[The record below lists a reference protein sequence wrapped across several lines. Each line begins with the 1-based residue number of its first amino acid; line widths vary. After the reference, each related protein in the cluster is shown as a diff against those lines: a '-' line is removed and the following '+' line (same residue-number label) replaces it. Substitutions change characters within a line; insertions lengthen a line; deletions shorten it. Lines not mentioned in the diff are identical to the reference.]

1 MPVVLLA
8 SMPRDGFFAPIT
20 CLLVSL
26 HAPGSLTGSEKAAYQ
41 SRIGALGLG
50 GKTRVKPLTAFSCKC
65 SSAAAFIV
73 STSIVLFYFNL
84 LYCIQAELEDPFGD
98 DYSDLKL
105 RKLFLAPLTKDF
117 QDISLALKAS
127 EGQDGDEASN
137 IFVKLVKDMSVMQ
150 FDDRASFR
158 APRVVA
164 RSADGDGEEG
174 YFTPK

>member
-1 MPVVLLA
+1 MISTQV
-8 SMPRDGFFAPIT
+8 
-20 CLLVSL
+20 
-26 HAPGSLTGSEKAAYQ
+26 
-41 SRIGALGLG
+41 
-50 GKTRVKPLTAFSCKC
+50 
-65 SSAAAFIV
+65 FIV

-150 FDDRASFR
+150 FDDRASLR

-164 RSADGDGEEG
+164 RSVDSDGEEG
-174 YFTPK
+174 DPK

>member
-1 MPVVLLA
+1 MPLFV
-8 SMPRDGFFAPIT
+8 
-20 CLLVSL
+20 
-26 HAPGSLTGSEKAAYQ
+26 
-41 SRIGALGLG
+41 
-50 GKTRVKPLTAFSCKC
+50 
-65 SSAAAFIV
+65 V

-117 QDISLALKAS
+117 KDISLALKAS
-127 EGQDGDEASN
+127 EDDKDEASN

-158 APRVVA
+158 VVA
-164 RSADGDGEEG
+164 RSVDGDGEE
-174 YFTPK
+174 TPAAADGQFVALGQSAALVDALDALRAALLEKK

>member
-1 MPVVLLA
+1 MTDRWPTAVFV
-8 SMPRDGFFAPIT
+8 
-20 CLLVSL
+20 
-26 HAPGSLTGSEKAAYQ
+26 
-41 SRIGALGLG
+41 
-50 GKTRVKPLTAFSCKC
+50 PLFV
-65 SSAAAFIV
+65 V

-98 DYSDLKL
+98 DYSDLRL
-105 RKLFLAPLTKDF
+105 RSLFLAPLTKDF

-158 APRVVA
+158 VIA
-164 RSADGDGEEG
+164 RSVDGDGEEG
-174 YFTPK
+174 DPK

>member
-1 MPVVLLA
+1 MMPYVFVMSLDPHARRSHLLMTDKWPTA
-8 SMPRDGFFAPIT
+8 IFVPI
-20 CLLVSL
+20 
-26 HAPGSLTGSEKAAYQ
+26 
-41 SRIGALGLG
+41 
-50 GKTRVKPLTAFSCKC
+50 
-65 SSAAAFIV
+65 FIV

-98 DYSDLKL
+98 DYSDLRL
-105 RKLFLAPLTKDF
+105 RSLFLAPLTKDF

-150 FDDRASFR
+150 FDDRASLR

-164 RSADGDGEEG
+164 RSVDSDGEEG
-174 YFTPK
+174 DPK

>member
-1 MPVVLLA
+1 MDKFKNVEMPGLIKRLLFLLT
-8 SMPRDGFFAPIT
+8 SVYTWIIFPILMPYVF
-20 CLLVSL
+20 VMSL
-26 HAPGSLTGSEKAAYQ
+26 DQHAIKTHLILTDRWPTA
-41 SRIGALGLG
+41 
-50 GKTRVKPLTAFSCKC
+50 VFVPLFV
-65 SSAAAFIV
+65 V

-158 APRVVA
+158 VVA
-164 RSADGDGEEG
+164 RSVDGDGEEG
-174 YFTPK
+174 DPK